1 MKRSLLLSLAAATF
15 LCAGAT
21 RAAAQANLFA
31 DPVVAKGK
39 GFEIKQSE
47 VEEAFLKFKANAAGN
62 GQAVPDTQR
71 DEIEKRILER
81 LVVVKVLGARA
92 NEADKAEAKKKAD
105 KFLEDTKKAA
115 GSESAFNR
123 QLLAMGLTED
133 EFKRDVVE
141 RALSEEVIDREL
153 RPKVNLA
160 DAQVKKFYEDNPAR
174 FEQPEL
180 VKFQHLHIS
189 TVDPASRREVPVAE
203 KTKRRETVDKAL
215 ERAKKGENF
224 QTLVAEYSDDVRTK
238 ERGGEYTVAKGTM
251 EPAFAGIESAA
262 FSMRIGQV
270 SDVLTSAFGYHILKV
285 TERVPSKKIPF
296 AEVSDKIRDALKQ
309 QEVQKLLPDFI
320 ETAKK
325 DAGVEL
331 LNQAKP

>member
-1 MKRSLLLSLAAATF
+1 MNRPLLLTLAAATF

-21 RAAAQANLFA
+21 HASAQANLFA

-47 VEEAFLKFKANAAGN
+47 VEDAFLKFKANAAGN

-92 NEADKAEAKKKAD
+92 NEADKAESKKKAD
-105 KFLEDTKKAA
+105 KFLEDTRKAA

-133 EFKRDVVE
+133 EFKRDVLE
-141 RALSEEVIDREL
+141 RAMSEEVIEREL
-153 RPKVNLA
+153 KPKVNVT

-203 KTKRRETVDKAL
+203 KTKRREIADKAL
-215 ERAKKGENF
+215 ERAKKGEDF

-238 ERGGEYTVAKGTM
+238 NRGGEYTVAKGTM

-270 SDVLTSAFGYHILKV
+270 SDVLTSAFGFHILKV

-296 AEVSDKIRDALKQ
+296 TEVSDKIRDALKQ

-320 ETAKK
+320 ETVKK